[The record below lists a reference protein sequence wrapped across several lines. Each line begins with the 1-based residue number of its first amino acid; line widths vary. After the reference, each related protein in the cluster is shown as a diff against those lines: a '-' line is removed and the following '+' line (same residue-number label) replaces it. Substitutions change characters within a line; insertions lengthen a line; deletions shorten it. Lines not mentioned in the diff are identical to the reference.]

1 MLVDYQLVSALLPTQ
16 LIFSSFGVMLNITM
30 PEVIQTIVFILIL
43 ILSTFAT
50 LWKAVR
56 MFKMESKGDLE
67 VTNEVSTQTS
77 VSEEQYTEDYWKESV
92 TESNEVNAND
102 VSDPMVN
109 RAREST
115 EVRRKVTLES
125 DHEGRNSMTPL

>member
-1 MLVDYQLVSALLPTQ
+1 
-16 LIFSSFGVMLNITM
+16 
-30 PEVIQTIVFILIL
+30 
-43 ILSTFAT
+43 
-50 LWKAVR
+50 

-77 VSEEQYTEDYWKESV
+77 VSEEQYTEEFWKESA
-92 TESNEVNAND
+92 TESNEENAND

-109 RAREST
+109 QARESLS
-115 EVRRKVTLES
+115 VRRKVTLES